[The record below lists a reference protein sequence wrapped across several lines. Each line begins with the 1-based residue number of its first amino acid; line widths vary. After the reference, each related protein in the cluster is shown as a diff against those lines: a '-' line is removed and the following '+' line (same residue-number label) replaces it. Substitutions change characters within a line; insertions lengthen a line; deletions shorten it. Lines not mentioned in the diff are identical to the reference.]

1 MTIKLNM
8 YQLDKLKSVPGL
20 IHGFS
25 DIKDGNMSFVWEKR
39 GKVLSNRKAFLDK
52 LGIKSE
58 DSVAMFLKHGTEI
71 MTVNEFSMGEDAI
84 PVDCLITK
92 SKNVFLFVL
101 TADCLPIIFYD
112 PVNGILALAH
122 LSRINSP
129 KNFLLKII
137 QRMGSEYGSK
147 PGNLIAAIGPCIHKE
162 SYIFSKEELKK
173 RIPDEKIFNGFI
185 ANLADGPL
193 RHSSSEASRKS
204 IDLVGYNVE
213 QMISAGI
220 KKGNIDISE
229 IDTAKNEKFFSHYYS
244 RLTGSPEG
252 RIATVVGMI

>member
-1 MTIKLNM
+1 M
-8 YQLDKLKSVPGL
+8 YQLDKLKNVQGL

-25 DIKDGNMSFVWEKR
+25 ELKDGNMSFVWGER
-39 GKVLSNRKAFLDK
+39 EKVLSDRKAFLDK
-52 LGIKSE
+52 LGIKFE

-71 MTVNEFSMGEDAI
+71 MSVNEFSRGEDAM

-101 TADCLPIIFYD
+101 TADCLPVIFYD
-112 PVNGILALAH
+112 PDNGVLALAH

-137 QRMGSEYGSK
+137 QKMESEYSSK

-162 SYIFSKEELKK
+162 SYVFIKEELKR
-173 RIPDEKIFNGFI
+173 RIPDEKAFSGYI
-185 ANLADGPL
+185 ADLPDG
-193 RHSSSEASRKS
+193 RKS
-204 IDLVGYNVE
+204 IDLVGYNFE
-213 QMISAGI
+213 QMVLTGI
-220 KKGNIDISE
+220 KKENIEISG
-229 IDTAKNEKFFSHYYS
+229 IDTAKNEEFFSHYHS

>member
-1 MTIKLNM
+1 M
-8 YQLDKLKSVPGL
+8 YQSDRLKSIPGL

-25 DIKDGNMSFVWEKR
+25 EIKDGNMSFVWGER
-39 GKVLSNRKAFLDK
+39 EEVSRNRKEFLDK
-52 LGIKSE
+52 LAIKSE

-71 MTVNEFSMGEDAI
+71 MSVNEFSRGEDAM

-101 TADCLPIIFYD
+101 TADCLPVIFYD
-112 PVNGILALAH
+112 PIGGILALAH

-137 QRMGSEYGSK
+137 QKMENEYCSN

-162 SYIFSKEELKK
+162 SYIFSKEELKN

-185 ANLADGPL
+185 ADLPDGPL
-193 RHSSSEASRKS
+193 RRSSSEASRKS
-204 IDLVGYNVE
+204 IDLVGYNVK
-213 QMISAGI
+213 QMISSGI
-220 KKGNIDISE
+220 EKGNIEISE
-229 IDTAKNEKFFSHYYS
+229 MDTAKNENFFSHYHS
-244 RLTGSPEG
+244 RLTGNPEG
-252 RIATVVGMI
+252 RIATVVGML